1 MILTDG
7 SQGPFG
13 SILGWFWG
21 VFGGVFGLFM
31 FICLYHLYAFLVLFR
46 VDVAVVSAGV
56 RGSLGVFSFL
66 FFRIWMFLLSCVA
79 NVLYNFILFLVL
91 CVVSRRS
98 ASEPLPQVFGLRFSG
113 YVLALVVG

>member
-1 MILTDG
+1 M
-7 SQGPFG
+7 S
-13 SILGWFWG
+13 FWDH
-21 VFGGVFGLFM
+21 FGGVWRYFLCYF
-31 FICLYHLYAFLVLFR
+31 LYNFYAILVLFR
-46 VDVAVVSAGV
+46 VDVAVVSAAV

-66 FFRIWMFLLSCVA
+66 LFRIWMFLLSCVA

-91 CVVSRRS
+91 CVVPRRS